1 MIRDPHAYPPIA
13 RESVHDVV
21 LTPFMV
27 RVREATTG
35 GDSTATLVFK
45 RSRPEKIAVA
55 LWEWFGLRIRAE
67 HVIAEA
73 NSMLAASA
81 DHIILEDECG
91 TGHLSFTLRWRDRS
105 VTVGVDQ
112 ENIHSGQIVAESTAF
127 GPGDAAE
134 MLPADEA
141 FLEELAISLLAISPP
156 SIRVKEDDNE

>member
-1 MIRDPHAYPPIA
+1 MIRDPHLYPPIA
-13 RESVHDVV
+13 NESVHDVV

-35 GDSTATLVFK
+35 GDSTATLVFR

-55 LWEWFGLRIRAE
+55 LWEWFGLRIKAE

-73 NSMLAASA
+73 NSMLTAGA
-81 DHIILEDECG
+81 DPIILEDECG

-112 ENIHSGQIVAESTAF
+112 DDMHSGQIVAESDQF
-127 GPGDAAE
+127 GPGGNAE
-134 MLPADEA
+134 ILPNNED
-141 FLEELAISLLAISPP
+141 FLEELAISLVAITPP
-156 SIRVKEDDNE
+156 TIRVKEDDNE